1 MTTRRTERRERERQM
16 RLGEA
21 DARRRSEYI
30 MYGIIALVGPI
41 VGLLYAGLAGLGA
54 GSVVGLL
61 FAGYFFR
68 VARRTRREPPP
79 VASENGGGLGDRVK
93 QGRSEL

>member
-1 MTTRRTERRERERQM
+1 MTTRRTARRERERQM

-21 DARRRSEYI
+21 DARRRNKYL

-41 VGLLYAGLAGLGA
+41 
-54 GSVVGLL
+54 VGLL